1 MQYDFIMYVNGQ
13 QKFTRRLFCKDEETM
28 LNVGHGM
35 MYAMLAMY
43 KRPRLAIYCND
54 KLVHWIS

>member
-1 MQYDFIMYVNGQ
+1 MQYDFIMCVNGKE
-13 QKFTRRLFCKDEETM
+13 KFTMRLFCKDEETM

-35 MYAMLAMY
+35 MYAMFAMY
-43 KRPRLAIYCND
+43 KHPRLAIKCNG